1 MFDGIFFFSTV
12 SRTWSISRQAKES
25 GIDASLSDLLLRDGK
40 SLDVIVRRE
49 FIIAMV

>member
-1 MFDGIFFFSTV
+1 MFDGIIFFSTV

-25 GIDASLSDLLLRDGK
+25 GIEASLSNLLLRDGK
-40 SLDVIVRRE
+40 PLDVIVSGE